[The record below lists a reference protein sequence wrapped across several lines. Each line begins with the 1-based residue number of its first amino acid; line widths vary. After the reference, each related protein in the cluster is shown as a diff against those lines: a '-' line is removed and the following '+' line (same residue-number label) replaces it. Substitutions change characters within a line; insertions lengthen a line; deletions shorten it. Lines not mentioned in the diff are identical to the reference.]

1 MADIKIYGTFKNATD
16 SGKIAYA
23 SQVYDEAQGKM
34 QSEINN
40 EIKTPIPPKMRIA
53 VWNVG
58 GFSLGTSGDPTI
70 TPANLDE
77 MSAKWHDALNRLG
90 ADILCCCEYNTE
102 FMDEQSGYDAV
113 NARDEVFS
121 PAIFKY
127 AAIGPKLSSNHYM
140 QTAIFANTPLENMV
154 RVTYP
159 QTTQTGR
166 YYEVVDVMIA
176 GKLVKVVSTHLDF
189 NQGNTDE
196 QREQSHQNRLAQ
208 MSKLIDDFKDEP
220 YVVICADFNV
230 NINDDSDYD
239 LFKDA
244 GYEMVNHGY
253 LGNILTYPAGENP
266 VSPLDNIVYKGFVSH
281 RIDTLN
287 DATITDHMSIFA
299 DFTMIL

>member
-23 SQVYDEAQGKM
+23 SQVYDEAQDKM

-53 VWNVG
+53 AWNVG

-70 TPANLDE
+70 TPATLDE

-113 NARDEVFS
+113 NARDEIFS

-140 QTAIFANTPLENMV
+140 QTAIFANTTLENMV

-189 NQGNTDE
+189 NQGNTE
-196 QREQSHQNRLAQ
+196 SAREQSHQNRIAQ
-208 MSKLIDDFKDEP
+208 INKLIDDFRDFP
-220 YVVICADFNV
+220 NVVICADFN
-230 NINDDSDYD
+230 IHPDDITDYD
-239 LFKDA
+239 IFKDA
-244 GYEMVNHGY
+244 GYEMINHGY
-253 LGNILTYPAGENP
+253 VGNVMTYPAGDTP
-266 VSPLDNIVYKGFVSH
+266 TSPLDNIVYRGFTSH
-281 RIDTLN
+281 RIDILN
-287 DATITDHMSIFA
+287 DATLSDHAAIFA